1 VASRFVL
8 LTAAKN
14 EEQYISTVIESV
26 LRQSVHPLAWF
37 IMDDGSTD
45 RTAEIVAGFAAQ
57 HPFIRLHS
65 NRSGGKRSFGAQ
77 YRAINAA
84 YALASHLTFDFI
96 GVLDADIALASDDY
110 FDRVLRCFQTDSAL
124 GITGGYIYE
133 LHRGEWRCQKANSPD
148 SVAGGVQMFRRTCY
162 EQIGGYTP
170 LLFGG
175 EDWLAQL
182 DARIAGWR
190 VAPQI
195 NLPVHHHRPTS
206 SADGHLRGR
215 FRQGMMDRSFGSHPV
230 FEMLKCARRVIVGE
244 RPLLLSGIVRF
255 VGYIWCC
262 VTMRG
267 PWLPAEKVAY
277 LRREQMNKVY
287 NFVRF
292 VGPTMDSSSSSCGAK
307 TSTSR

>member
-1 VASRFVL
+1 MVSRFIL

-14 EEQYISTVIESV
+14 EEQYIGAAIESV

-37 IMDDGSTD
+37 IIDDGSTD
-45 RTAEIVAGFAAQ
+45 RTAEIVTRFAAQ

-84 YALASHLTFDFI
+84 YALVRHLTFDFI

-133 LHRGEWRCQKANSPD
+133 LDRGEWRCLKANSPD

-170 LLFGG
+170 LLYGG
-175 EDWLAQL
+175 EDWLAEL
-182 DARIAGWR
+182 DAKIAGWR

-206 SADGHLRGR
+206 SAGGHLRGR
-215 FRQGMMDRSFGSHPV
+215 FRQGMMDASFGSHPV
-230 FEMLKCARRVIVGE
+230 FEILKCARRVRVGE
-244 RPLLLSGIVRF
+244 RPLLLSGISRF
-255 VGYIWCC
+255 VGYIWCR
-262 VTMRG
+262 VTMRR
-267 PWLPAEKVAY
+267 PLLSAEKVAY

-287 NFVRF
+287 KLIRF
-292 VGPTMDSSSSSCGAK
+292 VGPTQLG
-307 TSTSR
+307 TS